1 MHIMDTAQL
10 KNDCY
15 RSYVL
20 KEALQDPY
28 VKKKKA
34 RLETRCT
41 VQKRFYVCICVH
53 TLVCTYTHVN
63 MHIEYA

>member
-28 VKKKKA
+28 VKKKRQGLKLGA
-34 RLETRCT
+34 
-41 VQKRFYVCICVH
+41 QSKKDFMYVYVYIHSCVH
-53 TLVCTYTHVN
+53 TR
-63 MHIEYA
+63 M